1 MFTDLLSAT
10 QDYWHKLDEVEAA
23 YRRDEMTIEE
33 VDAEVKH
40 LMTQLGNTR
49 RQALKDFGASVRYFV
64 QQQREILAGT
74 AVIGLLAY
82 VWIVNIW

>member
-23 YRRDEMTIEE
+23 YKRDEMTIEE

-40 LMTQLGNTR
+40 LMTELGKTR
-49 RQALKDFGASVRYFV
+49 RRALKDFGASVRYFV

-74 AVIGLLAY
+74 AVMGLLTY
-82 VWIVNIW
+82 VWIVNIY

>member
-10 QDYWHKLDEVEAA
+10 QDYWQKLDEVEAA
-23 YRRDEMTIEE
+23 YNRDEMTLEE

-49 RQALKDFGASVRYFV
+49 RQALRDFGASVRYFV

-82 VWIVNIW
+82 LWLINMA